1 LQKELG
7 MYLKKWR
14 RLCHWKFFD
23 AWNGVLL

>member
-14 RLCHWKFFD
+14 RLYCCTLFD